1 MHAPELVAEAPEF
14 APVRRWQR
22 LAISFPVF
30 VRGKDSNG
38 KRFTELATALNV
50 SAGGVLVAA
59 RKLPLCKRFSVE
71 IPTPPGFVTPKLGR
85 VFEAD
90 VVWIEP
96 HSRFSLVGLRFE
108 NPITPPR

>member
-1 MHAPELVAEAPEF
+1 MFYEPQVAEAPEF

-22 LAISFPVF
+22 LQISFPVF
-30 VRGKDSNG
+30 VRGKDING

-59 RKLPLCKRFSVE
+59 RKLPLCKHFSIE
-71 IPTPPGFVTPKLGR
+71 IPTPPGIVTPKLGR

-96 HSRFSLVGLRFE
+96 HPRFSLLGLRFE
-108 NPITPPR
+108 NPISPPQ